1 VPGVDDRR
9 PQAQRITNAAAHPGC
24 VASFPVRT
32 IRVAGVRDRPND
44 RPIAAA
50 VHPAAPVET
59 GEMHKAGDDF
69 TTQVG

>member
-1 VPGVDDRR
+1 MCSSDL
-9 PQAQRITNAAAHPGC
+9 
-24 VASFPVRT
+24 
-32 IRVAGVRDRPND
+32 VAGVRDRPND

>member
-1 VPGVDDRR
+1 
-9 PQAQRITNAAAHPGC
+9 
-24 VASFPVRT
+24 VRT

-50 VHPAAPVET
+50 VRPAAPVET
-59 GEMHKAGDDF
+59 GEMHEAGDDF